1 MWEDGKTHGAKGQ
14 RVYHLGDTVRIKTGA
29 FASFAGRIEGIN
41 QAKMLLKVVVAIF
54 GRRAPV
60 KLYFTDVE
68 KIAFTED
75 D

>member
-1 MWEDGKTHGAKGQ
+1 MHEDGKTQGARGR
-14 RVYHLGDTVRIKTGA
+14 RVYRLGDTVRIKTGV
-29 FASFAGRIEGIN
+29 FNSFAGRIEGIN
-41 QAKMLLKVVVAIF
+41 QAKMLLKVTVDIF

-68 KIAFTED
+68 QIALTED